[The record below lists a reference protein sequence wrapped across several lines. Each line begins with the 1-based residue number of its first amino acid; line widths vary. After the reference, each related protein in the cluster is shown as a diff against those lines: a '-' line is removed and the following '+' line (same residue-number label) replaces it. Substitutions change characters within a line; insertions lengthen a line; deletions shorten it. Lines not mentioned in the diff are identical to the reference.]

1 MIRTTSRK
9 AWTAA
14 ANRRIVYGFQLF
26 FITHR
31 KDSMDQY
38 LYMYCTSCLDSWTCR
53 EAAVA
58 APDSRCKICKCG
70 GPAEILAKAE
80 DEQAVRNLG
89 SQRLADIKAAKQQ

>member
-1 MIRTTSRK
+1 
-9 AWTAA
+9 
-14 ANRRIVYGFQLF
+14 
-26 FITHR
+26 
-31 KDSMDQY
+31 MDQY

-80 DEQAVRNLG
+80 DEQTVRDLG